1 MTEEWKPIS
10 GYEGYY
16 EVSNLGNIRSVDR
29 YVRSGNGSLR
39 KIPSRPVAQV
49 VTHGYKVVCLS
60 RENKQKCIRVHKIVC
75 SEFNGVGAPN
85 EVVNHIDG
93 NKMNNQFDNLEW
105 VTQKEN
111 WEHAIRNGLAVP
123 TYGIKEVVCL
133 NTGRT
138 YKSAAEAARAFGT
151 WPGVISKICLGDR
164 DSFYGYKFKYTGHEK
179 KPRKRK
185 QLNQNDMADMLLSY
199 SIKARE
205 SKSKKELKKVIYE
218 LKEEMD
224 LKKYDVTEME
234 MLEGMK

>member
-1 MTEEWKPIS
+1 MKRGRKVEYAIYRK
-10 GYEGYY
+10 
-16 EVSNLGNIRSVDR
+16 
-29 YVRSGNGSLR
+29 GSDEL
-39 KIPSRPVAQV
+39 V
-49 VTHGYKVVCLS
+49 V
-60 RENKQKCIRVHKIVC
+60 
-75 SEFNGVGAPN
+75 
-85 EVVNHIDG
+85 
-93 NKMNNQFDNLEW
+93 M
-105 VTQKEN
+105 
-111 WEHAIRNGLAVP
+111 GLAVP

-164 DSFYGYKFKYTGHEK
+164 DSFYRYKFKYTGHEK

-234 MLEGMK
+234 MLEGMD